1 MQSKRSTQPQH
12 ISHIIARLLGPLL
25 ATVGIGMLTNTET
38 YRIIGQQFLSTY
50 AIIYLSGI
58 IVLSF
63 GIAILNVHNAW
74 TADWRSVITLI
85 GWVFTA
91 AGVWRIIAPQFV
103 LFVGGAILSHSGF
116 FTGCGIVLI
125 AIGSFITFKGYVA

>member
-1 MQSKRSTQPQH
+1 MQA
-12 ISHIIARLLGPLL
+12 SHIIARLLGPLL

-50 AIIYLSGI
+50 GIIYVSGI

-63 GIAILNVHNAW
+63 GLAILNVHNAW
-74 TADWRSVITLI
+74 TRDWRSVITLT
-85 GWVFTA
+85 GWVFTT

-103 LFVGGAILSHSGF
+103 PFVGGAILANHGF
-116 FTGCGIVLI
+116 FTGCGAVLL
-125 AIGSFITFKGYVA
+125 ALGGFITFKGYVA